1 MFRLPFFRKREDR
14 VAALFGDLVAAAR
27 APVAYLDYGVADD
40 FEGRFERLVLVAT
53 LVMRRL
59 RALPAPAS
67 EVAQE
72 LVDAI
77 FAHLDDGLRRAG
89 IGDLS
94 VPKRM
99 KKLGQGFY
107 GRADAYTAALAE
119 DGPAALRAALSK
131 NLFGGRIA
139 PEHIAAGQIE
149 EITRLVAAL
158 DAATLDQLLV
168 GHVLAQAL
176 QLETPELKGEA

>member
-27 APVAYLDYGVADD
+27 APVAYLDYGVNDD
-40 FEGRFERLVLVAT
+40 FEGRFERLVLIAT

-59 RALPAPAS
+59 KALPAPAG
-67 EVAQE
+67 EIAQE

-107 GRADAYTAALAE
+107 GRADAYTAALVADE
-119 DGPAALRAALSK
+119 AALRAALAK
-131 NLFGGRIA
+131 NLFGARLA
-139 PEHIAAGQIE
+139 PDEIAAGQIE
-149 EITRLVAAL
+149 EIARLVGAL
-158 DAATLDQLLV
+158 DAASLGELLAGGVLAKAMAQETLDNR
-168 GHVLAQAL
+168 GKA
-176 QLETPELKGEA
+176 